1 MTMIRTL
8 ENDLRSRRAKQ
19 DRGLPTGIPASEITF
34 PTNDNK
40 PTVRLRR
47 KTKSSDSILFP
58 CGIRLFGLEVE
69 VKVESKLCPSQSA

>member
-1 MTMIRTL
+1 MIYGPEEL
-8 ENDLRSRRAKQ
+8 NKIG
-19 DRGLPTGIPASEITF
+19 GLPTGIPASEITF
-34 PTNDNK
+34 PANDNK

-69 VKVESKLCPSQSA
+69 VKVKVESKLCPSRSA